1 MRGDVYW
8 VDLHGDGTA
17 VRPYLV
23 LQSDALNDVVSST
36 IAVPLTLA
44 PQKAGPPLTIEL
56 DPGES
61 GLDEPTWIRVTKP
74 QTLPTD
80 RFTDRTATLSP
91 ERLAQVVAALSEVLE
106 LS

>member
-23 LQSDALNDVVSST
+23 LQSDALNDVASST

-44 PQKAGPPLTIEL
+44 PQTAGTPLTIEL
-56 DPGES
+56 CPGES
-61 GLDEPTWIRVTKP
+61 GLDEPTWIRGHQTPKTADRSRPHRSRPTAVHRRRTTK
-74 QTLPTD
+74 
-80 RFTDRTATLSP
+80 
-91 ERLAQVVAALSEVLE
+91 RLAI
-106 LS
+106 